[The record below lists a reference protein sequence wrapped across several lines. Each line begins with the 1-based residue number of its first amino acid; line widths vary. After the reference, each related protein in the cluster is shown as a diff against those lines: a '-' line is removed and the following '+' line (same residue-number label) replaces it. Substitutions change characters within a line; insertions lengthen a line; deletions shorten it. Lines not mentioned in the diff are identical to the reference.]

1 RCAAALVGEH
11 DFTAFTPTDTYHQ
24 RFERVIESA
33 AWIDEAIFSRPGGGD
48 ADPGMLQFWI
58 TGDTFMRSMVRV
70 LVGTMVEVASG
81 AAEEEDFLNLLS
93 GAPRTEAGQTAPAAG
108 LYLVEVG
115 Y

>member
-1 RCAAALVGEH
+1 
-11 DFTAFTPTDTYHQ
+11 
-24 RFERVIESA
+24 
-33 AWIDEAIFSRPGGGD
+33 
-48 ADPGMLQFWI
+48 
-58 TGDTFMRSMVRV
+58 MVRV